1 MNSKG
6 VFWRNER
13 RATSITNFAGWASLR
28 WWWCIDGQGDNDDD
42 GDSIIMIMMISW
54 LARWMQTGLNKNR
67 LKLTG
72 TENSQA
78 ANVCITA
85 VEGHSSEVLGV
96 ILILFS
102 TITIVNLL
110 MMMTVRGG
118 EETPNSTHKVT
129 TERATITLISF
140 RGLLQQRVRIQ
151 KGDQIS
157 RRCFLNPDFFRILE
171 HISGAS
177 VIKMG
182 RDVSWSR

>member
-1 MNSKG
+1 
-6 VFWRNER
+6 
-13 RATSITNFAGWASLR
+13 
-28 WWWCIDGQGDNDDD
+28 
-42 GDSIIMIMMISW
+42 
-54 LARWMQTGLNKNR
+54 MQTGLNKNR

-140 RGLLQQRVRIQ
+140 GGKASTTKGEDTKGGQDISEGDALCTVFHISSEFSNTFQGLLGKVL
-151 KGDQIS
+151 GM
-157 RRCFLNPDFFRILE
+157 
-171 HISGAS
+171 
-177 VIKMG
+177 V
-182 RDVSWSR
+182 